1 MLRRGAEEAGRMG
14 GSLAAVRSADA
25 LVELKTWASWTAGCC
40 WELGRDGLMEGYN
53 QLEVNG

>member
-1 MLRRGAEEAGRMG
+1 MG
-14 GSLAAVRSADA
+14 GSLAAVCSADA

-40 WELGRDGLMEGYN
+40 WELGRDGQMEGYK